1 MPFTWRI
8 NIKRN
13 PKQPG
18 PAIFEFDLQPTDIQI
33 GDQIIWSND
42 DTVPHFPTPI
52 DQKFVFM
59 ANQIASKSTSSAFA
73 PNANGTITYVCSL
86 HKGEFGT
93 IVVGTPTLADP
104 APLTEPAP
112 SATPTSTSSTTTT
125 TTTTTPTSSTPP
137 TSSKGGAS

>member
-18 PAIFEFDLQPTDIQI
+18 PAIFEFDQPPDIQI

-42 DTVPHFPTPI
+42 DTVPHFPTPV

-59 ANQIASKSTSSAFA
+59 ANQIAGKSTSSAFA
-73 PNANGTITYVCSL
+73 PNANGTIEYVCSL
-86 HKGEFGT
+86 HNGESGT
-93 IVVGTPTLADP
+93 IVVGSKPPADP
-104 APLTEPAP
+104 PPP
-112 SATPTSTSSTTTT
+112 ATPKQ
-125 TTTTTPTSSTPP
+125 TPGKRQ
-137 TSSKGGAS
+137 KGGAS